1 MKKLTVLLVCVFTLF
16 VSNAQNKKKFDAE
29 SIKNNHEYYWG
40 MSQVMDS
47 QEEAMEAALNSLY
60 TNIANKCNP
69 DAIYASSADQKIQ
82 LENIIKT
89 YDNKIQQKIVEQVP
103 LVEDFDDE
111 QYAYFVYIKR
121 SDFAAMCDERKK
133 SIERLALR
141 GYNSESDE
149 NLQIEDALRN
159 YYWGMMLCLAHPQ
172 GNSIT
177 MKIDDE
183 EVKAYNWFVDRID
196 GSDGVL
202 KSFSFVLPKDGVLE
216 ETAEG
221 LVVSFNVRSTSGMPI
236 TNLQFDYYNGQKY
249 IPTSAND
256 GKATVVI
263 QPDRTT
269 INIRIEYEFRDEST
283 VDPEVYKVLN
293 TLDHNIKFKNVKHTI
308 NIENLIKEKE
318 TKESN
323 QVKETVAETENAGD
337 YINEW
342 RIIDEKFDINDP
354 EYIQIMKEVE
364 EALRSKDYASV
375 KHHFTAEGYGMLD
388 TLSKYGKMMIVGQQD
403 YNVLKFGNSVICRD
417 INMQFDFR
425 NNASFNRDVVFRFN
439 SETKKIISIAFR
451 LSNITERDIITKT
464 KWPAEARLSLINFL
478 EDYQTAYAL
487 KRHDYLESIYSDD
500 ALIVVGHIVKRTVIP
515 DQAQF
520 NISENDVRLMKYD
533 KNTYLKNLQ
542 RTFSS
547 QEYINIKF
555 EDTEFT
561 KADASRNVY
570 GVRLL
575 QRYYSSTYGDV
586 GYLFLLVDLTNTN
599 PLIHVR
605 AWQPDEVELD
615 KLMGM
620 KDIRL

>member
-1 MKKLTVLLVCVFTLF
+1 MKKIAVLLVLVFTLF
-16 VSNAQNKKKFDAE
+16 VSNAQNRKKFDAE
-29 SIKNNHEYYWG
+29 SIKNNPEYYWG
-40 MSQVMDS
+40 MSQVMES
-47 QEEAMEAALNSLY
+47 QDEAMEASLNSLY
-60 TNIANKCNP
+60 SNIANKCNP
-69 DAIYASSADQKIQ
+69 DAIYASTADQKLQ
-82 LENIIKT
+82 LESIIKT
-89 YDNKIQQKIVEQVP
+89 YDNNIQQKIIEQVP
-103 LVEDFDDE
+103 LVEDFEDE
-111 QYAYFVYIKR
+111 QYSYFVYMKR
-121 SDFAAMCDERKK
+121 SDFTEMCNQRKK

-172 GNSIT
+172 GNSLT
-177 MKIDDE
+177 LKIDDE

-202 KSFSFVLPKDGVLE
+202 KSFSFVLPKEGAME
-216 ETAEG
+216 ETTEG
-221 LVVSFNVRSTSGMPI
+221 LVVNFNVRSTGGMPI

-249 IPTSAND
+249 IPTSVND
-256 GKATVVI
+256 GKAAVVI
-263 QPDRTT
+263 QPDRTS
-269 INIRIEYEFRDEST
+269 INIRIEYEFRNEST
-283 VDPEVYKVLN
+283 VDPEVYKVLH
-293 TLDHNIKFKNVKHTI
+293 TLNHNIKFKNIKHTI
-308 NIENLIKEKE
+308 NLENIMKKPIEEP
-318 TKESN
+318 
-323 QVKETVAETENAGD
+323 VGVVAESEGSSN
-337 YINEW
+337 YNNEW
-342 RIIDEKFDINDP
+342 RKIDEQFDINDP
-354 EYIQIMKEVE
+354 DYMAIMKEVE

-375 KHHFTAEGYGMLD
+375 KHHFTPEGYGMLD
-388 TLSKYGKMMIVGQQD
+388 TLSRYGKMMIVGQQD

-425 NNASFNRDVVFRFN
+425 NNASFNRDVVFRFD
-439 SETKKIISIAFR
+439 SQTKKITSIAFR
-451 LSNITERDIITKT
+451 LSSITERDIVTKT
-464 KWPAEARLSLINFL
+464 KWSAEARLSLINFL

-487 KRHDYLESIYSDD
+487 KRQDYLESIYSDD
-500 ALIVVGHIVKRTVIP
+500 ALIIVGHMVKRTVIP

-520 NISENDVRLMKYD
+520 NISENDVKLMQYD
-533 KNTYLKNLQ
+533 KSTYLKNLQ
-542 RTFSS
+542 RTFMS

-561 KADASRNVY
+561 KAEVSRDVY

-586 GYLFLLVDLTNTN
+586 GYLFLLVDLTDVN

-605 AWQPDEVELD
+605 AWQPDEVELE